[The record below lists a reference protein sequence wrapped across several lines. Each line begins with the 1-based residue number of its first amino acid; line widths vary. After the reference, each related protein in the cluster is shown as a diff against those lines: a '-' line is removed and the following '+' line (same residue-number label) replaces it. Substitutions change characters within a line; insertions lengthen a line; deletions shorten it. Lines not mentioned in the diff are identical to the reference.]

1 VYVVQKLKLRTRKVA
16 ADLQSSP
23 ENFLDMRRAKSSD
36 KSPDFKHKFSHQ
48 ALWLNSAPPAC
59 VRLVKKW
66 DKDVA
71 NKLSKA
77 SHTD

>member
-1 VYVVQKLKLRTRKVA
+1 
-16 ADLQSSP
+16 
-23 ENFLDMRRAKSSD
+23 MRRAKSSD